1 MDKREKIQKQALT
14 SWLNN
19 KKKGTLELITGL
31 GKTKIA
37 LDAVKLYPKDAK
49 ILFLAETTGRE
60 LELENEQQKWGLLG
74 YDIKFACYQ
83 SAYKWEDTKWDL
95 VIADEIHDSLTQ
107 QYSKFYLNNKYDAI
121 IGLSATVDRKAIVNE
136 EEQILKGHLLDKIA
150 PVCYTY
156 GIDKGQADG
165 TSRKL
170 DIYVI
175 NHKLDISKK
184 NVLAGNKKNP
194 FYQTE
199 WGAYNYKDSQ
209 FKKALFAPTNIKEFK
224 IRVTSAARAKLLYN
238 LPSKI
243 ESTKELINNIS
254 GKTIVFGNSLEAL
267 HKITPNVIASK
278 GADGKVQSDNKNKEI
293 REDFDAGKLN
303 IIASFKKL
311 KQGANLVG
319 LDNCIIHSY
328 YSKSKDLI
336 QRIGRL
342 RQNGEIGKV
351 FIFVTFGT
359 QEVKWYNAM
368 FEETDSLN
376 IINCSSVKD
385 CVSKLK

>member
-1 MDKREKIQKQALT
+1 MDKRQKIQEEALT
-14 SWLNN
+14 AWLSN

-37 LDAVKLYPKDAK
+37 LDAVKPYPKGAK

-83 SAYKWEDTKWDL
+83 SAYKWKDTEWDL

-107 QYSKFYLNNKYDAI
+107 QYSKFYTNNKYKAI
-121 IGLSATVDRKAIVNE
+121 MGLSATIDRKAIVNE
-136 EEQILKGHLLDKIA
+136 EEQVFKGNLLDKIA

-156 GIDKGQADG
+156 GINEGQEDG

-170 DIYVI
+170 DVYVI
-175 NHKLDISKK
+175 NHKLDIIAKTITSGSKLK
-184 NVLAGNKKNP
+184 P
-194 FYQTE
+194 FMQTE
-199 WGAYNYKDSQ
+199 WGAYNYWDSA
-209 FKKALFAPTNIKEFK
+209 FRKALYAPESIKQYR
-224 IRVTSAARAKLLYN
+224 IRYTSNKRADLLYQ
-238 LPSKI
+238 LPSKV
-243 ESTKELINNIS
+243 SACKKLIDCIP
-254 GKTIVFGNSLEAL
+254 GKTIIFGNSLEAL
-267 HKITPNVIASK
+267 HKITDNVVSSK
-278 GADGKVQSDNKNKEI
+278 NSDAANKVI
-293 REDFDAGKLN
+293 REDFDTGKTKV
-303 IIASFKKL
+303 IASFKKL
-311 KQGANLVG
+311 KQGANLVD

-342 RQNGEIGKV
+342 RNNGEIGRV

-359 QEVKWYNAM
+359 QEVKWYNMM
-368 FEETDSLN
+368 FEDVESLN
-376 IINCSSVKD
+376 LNYCHDVDD
-385 CVSKLK
+385 CLSKLN

>member
-1 MDKREKIQKQALT
+1 MDKREKIQEEALA

-37 LDAVKLYPKDAK
+37 LDAVRLYPKNAK

-83 SAYKWEDTKWDL
+83 SAYKWKDTEWDL

-107 QYSKFYLNNKYDAI
+107 QYSKFYTNNKYNAI
-121 IGLSATVDRKAIVNE
+121 IGLSATVDRRAMVNE
-136 EEQILKGHLLDKIA
+136 EEQVLKGHLLDKIA

-156 GIDKGQADG
+156 GIDEGQEDG

-170 DIYVI
+170 DVYVI
-175 NHKLDISKK
+175 NHKLDITKK
-184 NVLAGNKKNP
+184 SVQGGNKANP
-194 FYQTE
+194 FMQTE
-199 WGAYNYKDSQ
+199 WAAYNYRDQ
-209 FKKALFAPTNIKEFK
+209 AFKKSLRLSGDAKEFR
-224 IRVTSAARAKLLYN
+224 IRITSASRAKLLYE
-238 LPSKI
+238 LPSKVDA
-243 ESTKELINNIS
+243 TKLLISNIP
-254 GKTIVFGNSLEAL
+254 GKTIVFGNSLSAL
-267 HKITPNVIASK
+267 ESITPNVVSSNNTDK
-278 GADGKVQSDNKNKEI
+278 QNDVI
-293 REDFDAGKLN
+293 REKFDKGKTN

-319 LDNCIIHSY
+319 LDNVIIHSY

-342 RQNGEIGKV
+342 RQNGEIGRV

-359 QEVKWYNAM
+359 QECKWYNMM
-368 FEETDSLN
+368 FEDTSSLN
-376 IINCSSVKD
+376 IVNCNDVND
-385 CVSKLK
+385 CLAKLK